1 MTDIQQCIDRYLVRT
16 GHEKFEP
23 RAVLFD
29 MDGVLYDSMPGH
41 ARAWKGVCD
50 SIGIPAD
57 EKEFFSHEGRTG
69 AATIDILVRRA
80 FGRPATEEECRNL
93 YRLKTELFAA
103 QPRPVPCMSGARA
116 AVDASLAGGCAT
128 VLVTGS
134 GQGSLLERL
143 ESDYPGAFPANRRVT
158 GNDVKHGKPA
168 PEPYLKGLEIAGVES
183 WQAIGVDNA
192 PLGVESASSA
202 GLFTIGVRTGP
213 IEAGSLLAA
222 GADIEVEGME
232 ECAHI
237 IRTICPPKTYY

>member
-1 MTDIQQCIDRYLVRT
+1 MTTIKHSIDSYLART
-16 GHEKFEP
+16 GYDRFEP

-50 SIGIPAD
+50 SIGIAAD
-57 EKEFFSHEGRTG
+57 ENEFFSHEGRTG
-69 AATIDILVRRA
+69 AATIDILIRRA
-80 FGRPATEEECRNL
+80 FGRPATDDECRNL

-103 QPRPVPCMSGARA
+103 QPRPVPCMPGARA
-116 AVDASLAGGCAT
+116 AVEASRAGGCTT

-134 GQGSLLERL
+134 GQGSLLDRL
-143 ESDYPGAFPANRRVT
+143 ENDYSGAFPANRRVT
-158 GNDVKHGKPA
+158 GNDVKHGKPH
-168 PEPYLKGLEIAGVES
+168 PEPYLKGIEIAGVEK

-192 PLGVESASSA
+192 PLGVESASRA

-232 ECAHI
+232 ECARI
-237 IRTICPPKTYY
+237 IKTICAPKV